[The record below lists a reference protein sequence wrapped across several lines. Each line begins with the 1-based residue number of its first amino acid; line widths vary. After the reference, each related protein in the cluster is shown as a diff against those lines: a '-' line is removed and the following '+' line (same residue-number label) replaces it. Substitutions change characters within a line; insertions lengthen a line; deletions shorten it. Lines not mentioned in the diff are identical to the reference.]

1 MPEVLQK
8 YKKSNK
14 QSKMTNKIVSCAPN
28 YKQEM
33 LRRNWY
39 LM

>member
-14 QSKMTNKIVSCAPN
+14 QSKVANKIVSCAPN